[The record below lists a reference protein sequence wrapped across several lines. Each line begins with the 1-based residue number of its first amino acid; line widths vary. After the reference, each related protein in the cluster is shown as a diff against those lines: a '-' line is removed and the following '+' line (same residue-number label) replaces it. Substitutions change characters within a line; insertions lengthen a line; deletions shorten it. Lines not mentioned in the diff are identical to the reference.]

1 MDELGNPVIHTNTIE
16 NTGIINVGSVYE
28 ITHMHNQSTG
38 TVTINK
44 MTVGTVENHGLIQ
57 ASDAAGGVVSAN
69 STQNAGTITQS
80 GAVPG
85 SSLVADSISNDGVI
99 NFGSPVVEPP
109 VVEPPVV
116 EPPVV
121 EPPVV
126 EPPQGTTKASVQVVF
141 DDSKSGVTASGLTL
155 QVGVGEQPGQLSNA
169 KLNIE

>member
-116 EPPVV
+116 EPP
-121 EPPVV
+121 
-126 EPPQGTTKASVQVVF
+126 QGTTKASVQVVF